1 MDFYRDYKGKLRV
14 NSRDNRLDVCNY
26 IKFEGEVAFEVEAK
40 DFENLGLVW
49 LLYKGNKKVKRCER
63 CGNLIQAKGKERTK
77 YCKEC
82 AKAIKNEQINES
94 KRRKMVSA

>member
-1 MDFYRDYKGKLRV
+1 MQR
-14 NSRDNRLDVCNY
+14 
-26 IKFEGEVAFEVEAK
+26 IIVAFEVEAK

-63 CGNLIQAKGKERTK
+63 CGNLIQVKGKERTK

-82 AKAIKNEQINES
+82 AKEIQKELQRVSMQKAR
-94 KRRKMVSA
+94 KR